1 MDKGIRGIGRGCT
14 NEIKEKARKYTV
26 RESEALSE
34 TNNALLKVA
43 VKAHLWKQLE
53 EGKHAIVTDLSKRIN
68 ISMRYVQPII
78 RLYDLAPEVKDD
90 KFDRRQPSS
99 LRWAVF
105 EGNINVMGWEIGKV
119 LGVSILN
126 YAHLWKQILTERKT
140 SWKHQKR

>member
-99 LRWAVF
+99 LRLAVF
-105 EGNINVMGWEIGKV
+105 EGNINVMG
-119 LGVSILN
+119 
-126 YAHLWKQILTERKT
+126 
-140 SWKHQKR
+140 